1 MILPRLLHVYV
12 KQTSIATYSHAEM
25 HALMS
30 IHSDA
35 EGRVAALQLAKT
47 QLEADLSKT
56 MGELE
61 DATTMYERLSAEH
74 QEASA
79 KAASVEAILRARV
92 QELQGSLQAALAD
105 VKEKDAEKANAALEL
120 EELRTAME
128 ATQQGLEDKELELI
142 AANAKVGKLEECVDE
157 TEETYL
163 ETLSKLQS
171 LEQRHSKT
179 LRALNEAE
187 DALKVSQAEV
197 TSTTEQNASASAQ
210 IESLTAKVNEL
221 DSLIAELQQQLS
233 TTTTSADKTTV
244 HQEYER
250 LVAENTRFKQKQA
263 KISDMLDAS
272 EQQRQQ
278 KNAEIAQL
286 KQELAQQGEALEASR
301 ALTKELSDANA
312 TIASMK
318 EQVHQIQAV
327 ADAEKARADKV
338 QEQFESQTELVELR
352 ETVKML
358 TEELAIQSGLRNTA
372 ESRLEELEA
381 ENVVNAHDAEKV
393 VNELARM
400 KESLDALYTRHDSVK
415 QEKESLQQKAQRLE
429 QELERSRDELAGV
442 VGHSNPHQRISA
454 MCSLRQHCNELIA
467 VRPAWKPCDCL
478 NASHAPIAF
487 LLCHMR

>member
-250 LVAENTRFKQKQA
+250 LVAENTRFKQKQVVW
-263 KISDMLDAS
+263 
-272 EQQRQQ
+272 ER
-278 KNAEIAQL
+278 
-286 KQELAQQGEALEASR
+286 GVALCAAAFFS
-301 ALTKELSDANA
+301 
-312 TIASMK
+312 ICC
-318 EQVHQIQAV
+318 QYHCCIVFV
-327 ADAEKARADKV
+327 
-338 QEQFESQTELVELR
+338 
-352 ETVKML
+352 
-358 TEELAIQSGLRNTA
+358 
-372 ESRLEELEA
+372 
-381 ENVVNAHDAEKV
+381 
-393 VNELARM
+393 
-400 KESLDALYTRHDSVK
+400 
-415 QEKESLQQKAQRLE
+415 
-429 QELERSRDELAGV
+429 
-442 VGHSNPHQRISA
+442 PH
-454 MCSLRQHCNELIA
+454 CSLY
-467 VRPAWKPCDCL
+467 
-478 NASHAPIAF
+478 
-487 LLCHMR
+487 